1 MKLSNQKFTSIK
13 NDFCLIFE
21 REAEIIEV
29 PEDST
34 IDCRSFNFNTIKD
47 IQDFQENELRCKIID
62 IIGILHFVGPEQEI

>member
-1 MKLSNQKFTSIK
+1 VKLANQKFTSIK

-21 REAEIIEV
+21 RESEIIEV

-47 IQDFQENELRCKIID
+47 IQDF
-62 IIGILHFVGPEQEI
+62 